1 MNKLSLE
8 KTVGRGS
15 QFHYATPYSSGR
27 PHLSM
32 QFIFIFIDVYIY
44 IIYFVFDNID
54 TSPYIARSCCKTANC
69 VCGKMSSLS
78 IDEESHCDISDAK
91 VQHSGMLFKKPF
103 GHQST
108 KWQRRYYT
116 AQPPT
121 EGKCFLFSRFFIV
134 KEGFLLYYPEEY
146 AKVFSTLQ
154 YFNNHPKV
162 GVSLEPGLQWHAPNV
177 CRELY
182 R

>member
-8 KTVGRGS
+8 KTIHVLSMWAGLAIPLRN
-15 QFHYATPYSSGR
+15 TVL
-27 PHLSM
+27 HLS
-32 QFIFIFIDVYIY
+32 ITIY
-44 IIYFVFDNID
+44 LCFYRRIVFLFVFDNID
-54 TSPYIARSCCKTANC
+54 TSPYIVRSCCKTANC